1 MPISSVEQRT
11 GKLYGGLWSQYD
23 DDLFI
28 KSLELF
34 KDRWLANNESP
45 DFFTGKRCL
54 DVGCGGG
61 RYSLAM
67 ARMGAKS
74 VVGVDVSESG
84 LKDAAMR
91 GERIGYSNVTF
102 KQATA
107 LELPFAD
114 AEFDF
119 VCCSGV
125 LHHTRSVEKGLHEI
139 HRVLKPGGSMYLL
152 LYGAGGVFWPL
163 NYLLRPFAA
172 LVGQDDLDVA
182 VENAGYAA
190 NKRRSVLDDLFVP
203 ILETYTRERV
213 DQLLVDAGFPQS
225 RRWMSARLDHETD
238 AHTMLAELE
247 TRLLMWEA
255 GYQTSTDPRK
265 AVIQLHCANLCRT
278 VIAAV
283 RDLIEQQKAGR
294 LSAEQLQDA
303 VVGHGHHRLIATRA

>member
-1 MPISSVEQRT
+1 MPISTIEQQT

-23 DDLFI
+23 DDLFA
-28 KSLELF
+28 KSLDLF
-34 KDRWLANNESP
+34 KDRWLANNEP
-45 DFFTGKRCL
+45 ADFFQGKRCL

-67 ARMGAKS
+67 AKMGAKS

-91 GERIGYSNVTF
+91 ADRLKFSNVTF
-102 KQATA
+102 RQATA
-107 LELPFAD
+107 LELPFSD

-119 VCCSGV
+119 VCCAGV
-125 LHHTRSVEKGLHEI
+125 LHHTRGVERGLREI
-139 HRVLKPGGSMYLL
+139 HRVLKPAGSLYML

-163 NYLLRPFAA
+163 NALLRPFAS
-172 LVGQDDLDVA
+172 LITQDDLEVA

-213 DQLLVDAGFPQS
+213 DQLLSDAGFNAP
-225 RRWMSARLDHETD
+225 RRWASARLDHETD
-238 AHTMLAELE
+238 ANTMLVELE
-247 TRLLMWEA
+247 SRVKMWEA
-255 GYQTSTDPRK
+255 GYQHTTDPRK

-278 VIAAV
+278 VIQAV
-283 RDLIEQQKAGR
+283 RDLIEQNKAGQ
-294 LSAEQLQDA
+294 LSGEQLQNA
-303 VVGHGHHRLIATRA
+303 VVGHGHHRFVATRS